1 MTQVDY
7 EPFSPEVRDDPYPF
21 YRRLRDHA
29 PVHHAPD
36 ADAYC
41 VSRYDDVFRVLKDA
55 ETFSSRAMFTMLM
68 GRGRETRPALS
79 WKVLRFVATVLWK
92 TRMTPA
98 GFATSRSLIADDGV
112 PHAELR
118 NIVNRGFTPREIAS
132 WEPRIHELAEACVAR
147 LREGEPFDLIRDLAI
162 PLPVTIIAELLG
174 VEPERQADFKRW
186 SDEIIH
192 FMTTNEGR
200 ADPFALPMARTFSEL
215 VAYLKQITHERRRA
229 PKDDLVSTIV
239 AQQAGEAALDDYDVV
254 NFVMLLLVAGNETTT
269 NLIGNAV
276 NALLDHPAELEKL
289 ARQPELVG
297 PAIEEALRFD
307 SPVQLIFRTATRDV
321 EMHGV
326 TIPKGATVVPLLGSA
341 NRDER
346 QFPEPDRFDV
356 ERRPRSHLAFG
367 FGHHFCLGSSLA
379 RLEARGALEVLVP
392 ELAGVRREA
401 GALERLDSFL
411 VRGPRRMGLRRA
423 A

>member
-1 MTQVDY
+1 
-7 EPFSPEVRDDPYPF
+7 
-21 YRRLRDHA
+21 
-29 PVHHAPD
+29 
-36 ADAYC
+36 
-41 VSRYDDVFRVLKDA
+41 
-55 ETFSSRAMFTMLM
+55 
-68 GRGRETRPALS
+68 
-79 WKVLRFVATVLWK
+79 
-92 TRMTPA
+92 
-98 GFATSRSLIADDGV
+98 
-112 PHAELR
+112 
-118 NIVNRGFTPREIAS
+118 
-132 WEPRIHELAEACVAR
+132 
-147 LREGEPFDLIRDLAI
+147 
-162 PLPVTIIAELLG
+162 
-174 VEPERQADFKRW
+174 
-186 SDEIIH
+186 
-192 FMTTNEGR
+192 
-200 ADPFALPMARTFSEL
+200 MARTFSEL